1 MTTTIRTLYIST
13 SEPPVVLSKLLDPGT
28 LLNLIGG
35 APQSV
40 HAASEWQL
48 YIDRDAQRK
57 DAPANP
63 LANRLVR
70 HVHPTFAQVIRGQ
83 VLLVGTNDAG
93 DAIDLPWQVLDLA
106 RRLT

>member
-40 HAASEWQL
+40 HAVSEWQL
-48 YIDRDAQRK
+48 YLDRDAQRK
-57 DAPANP
+57 DAPVDPAGQSTGAP
-63 LANRLVR
+63 RASHVR
-70 HVHPTFAQVIRGQ
+70 RGRPRPS
-83 VLLVGTNDAG
+83 A
-93 DAIDLPWQVLDLA
+93 P
-106 RRLT
+106 RRHQ